1 MSVRLDATS
10 KAALTQLEA
19 TGLSSSE
26 AVRRSL
32 VAAAHRLQDQSNLR
46 AEAASL
52 AADVDDRTEAA
63 QVAEIMEELR
73 ESR

>member
-1 MSVRLDATS
+1 MSVRLDETS

-32 VAAAHRLQDQSNLR
+32 VAAAHRLQDQSSLR
-46 AEAASL
+46 AEAAAL
-52 AADVDDRTEAA
+52 AEDEHDRKEAA
-63 QVAEIMEELR
+63 QIAGIMETLR
-73 ESR
+73 EPR